1 MVHIIM
7 LLIPVDFENGK
18 VDGYIRLA
26 DGGPNY
32 GRLEIAVDGYWGTV
46 CSTNF
51 DMAAADVA
59 CKQLG
64 FNESL
69 TITRKLVKLSIAIV
83 TLRLSANKPQTNI

>member
-1 MVHIIM
+1 MFI
-7 LLIPVDFENGK
+7 LVDFENGK
-18 VDGYIRLA
+18 VDGHIRLT

-51 DMAAADVA
+51 DKAAADVA

-64 FNESL
+64 FNNSL
-69 TITRKLVKLSIAIV
+69 TITRKLVKL
-83 TLRLSANKPQTNI
+83 

>member
-1 MVHIIM
+1 M
-7 LLIPVDFENGK
+7 LLILVDFENGK
-18 VDGYIRLA
+18 VDGHIRLT

-51 DMAAADVA
+51 DKAAADVA

-64 FNESL
+64 FNNSV
-69 TITRKLVKLSIAIV
+69 TITRKLVKL
-83 TLRLSANKPQTNI
+83 